1 MQVLGIDVGGSGI
14 KGAPVDTETG
24 SLLAERIRFKTP
36 KFAEPQ
42 PVADVVAEIVKS
54 FNWNGPVGIGFPA
67 PIKAGVAMM
76 AANISDKWIGTN
88 ADNLFTETTG
98 CDCTMI
104 NDADAAGLAEMRF
117 GAGRN
122 QMGTVIMLTLGTGI
136 GTAIFNQ
143 GHLLPNTEF
152 GHLDMLGRDAEHR
165 VSDAARERDLLTW
178 KKYAKRLNRYLKE
191 MEKLFWPDLFIVGGG
206 ISKESQK
213 YLPLLRIRTPIIP
226 AQLLNQAG
234 IVGAALAARI
244 RSQEMSS

>member
-24 SLLAERIRFKTP
+24 TLLADRLRFKTP

-42 PVADVVAEIVKS
+42 PVADVVTQIAQS
-54 FNWNGPVGIGFPA
+54 FRWNGPIGIGFPA

-76 AANISDKWIGTN
+76 AANISTKWIGTN
-88 ADNLFTETTG
+88 ADDLFTKTTG

-104 NDADAAGLAEMRF
+104 NDADAAGLAEMRY
-117 GAGRN
+117 GAGQG

-136 GTAIFNQ
+136 GTAIFHRGN
-143 GHLLPNTEF
+143 LLPNTEF

-165 VSDAARERDLLTW
+165 VSAAARERDQLTW
-178 KKYAKRLNRYLKE
+178 KKYAKRLNRYLNE

-206 ISKESQK
+206 ISRESDR
-213 YLPLLRIRTPIIP
+213 YLPLLSIRTPIVP

-234 IVGAALAARI
+234 IVGAALAART
-244 RSQEMSS
+244 SL